1 MRSSRLSKQF
11 RKYKDT
17 VFFAVCLV
25 FSLLLLT
32 FSTPAG
38 IRGFGKIGFSLI
50 SGLQKGYYGVVDFFS
65 GTINSISE
73 LKKLKTEY
81 DELKKTV
88 EENYHFLNTLE
99 NLRIEN
105 ELLKEQM
112 HISRQLTYEHITT
125 NVIAKDPG
133 NFHSYFKI
141 GCGSR
146 EGVQKYMPV
155 IVSQRGKYGLVGL
168 VIMTGYSTSDVMPL
182 FSNGCSVAA
191 RLMESRYDGLVSGLG
206 YTSDYILMEYVS
218 QAANDEIKIGD
229 LVVTSGM
236 QSIYPYGIPIG
247 YVDQIVSGKGETTIT
262 LYLKPV
268 IEFSQLEYV
277 QVLKAKTPEL

>member
-1 MRSSRLSKQF
+1 MFPSRFAKKIK
-11 RKYKDT
+11 KYKDT
-17 VFFAVCLV
+17 ALFAVCIIFS
-25 FSLLLLT
+25 FSLLVFT
-32 FSTPAG
+32 TPAG
-38 IRGFGKIGFSLI
+38 IDGVGKVGYSFVSFF
-50 SGLQKGYYGVVDFFS
+50 QKGVYTVVRFFS
-65 GTINSISE
+65 GTVNSISE
-73 LKKLKTEY
+73 LKQLKSEY
-81 DELKKTV
+81 EQLEKVV

-112 HISRQLTYEHITT
+112 HISRQLAYEHITT

-141 GCGSR
+141 GCGTR
-146 EGVQKYMPV
+146 EGVEKYMPV

-168 VIMTGYSTSDVMPL
+168 VIMTGYSSSDVMPL

-191 RLMESRYDGLVSGLG
+191 RLLESRYDGLVSGLG
-206 YTSDYILMEYVS
+206 YTSDYILMKYVS
-218 QAANDEIKIGD
+218 QTATDEIKIGD

-236 QSIYPYGIPIG
+236 QSVYPYGIPIG

>member
-1 MRSSRLSKQF
+1 MASSRLSKKI
-11 RKYKDT
+11 RKHKDT
-17 VFFAVCLV
+17 AFFVVCLV
-25 FSLLLLT
+25 FSFSLLL

-38 IRGFGKIGFSLI
+38 LNGLGRVGFSI
-50 SGLQKGYYGVVDFFS
+50 VSVVQKGYHGVINFFS
-65 GTINSISE
+65 GTVNSISE

-112 HISRQLTYEHITT
+112 YISRQLTYEHITT

-133 NFHSYFKI
+133 NYHSYFKI

-146 EGVQKYMPV
+146 EGVEKYMPV
-155 IVSQRGKYGLVGL
+155 IVSQKGKYGLVGL
-168 VIMTGYSTSDVMPL
+168 VMMTGYSASEVMPL

-206 YTSDYILMEYVS
+206 YTSDSLLMKYVS
-218 QAANDEIKIGD
+218 RTANDEIKIGD

-247 YVDQIVSGKGETTIT
+247 YVDQIVSGKSETTIT